1 MTIHEYGKDNQKII
15 VLIHP
20 SVVMWD
26 YFEYI
31 TPLLEGKFHL
41 IIPAL
46 PGYDEKN
53 PKQDFTSI
61 ENIADNLA
69 KWLKSHNIQTVDLL
83 YGCSMGG
90 SIVLR
95 MLAERKNHNQ
105 KCDLRRWYNAL
116 SASVDCYKA
125 NCGQRFSHDIHGKNR
140 RTWTS

>member
-53 PKQDFTSI
+53 
-61 ENIADNLA
+61 
-69 KWLKSHNIQTVDLL
+69 
-83 YGCSMGG
+83 
-90 SIVLR
+90 
-95 MLAERKNHNQ
+95 HNQ

-125 NCGQRFSHDIHGKNR
+125 NCGQRFSHDIHGENR

>member
-1 MTIHEYGKDNQKII
+1 MTIHEYGAGNEKTI

-31 TPLLEGKFHL
+31 IPLLEEKFHL

-53 PKQDFTSI
+53 PKQAFTSI

-69 KWLKSHNIQTVDLL
+69 EWLITVSYTHLTLPTILL
-83 YGCSMGG
+83 
-90 SIVLR
+90 V
-95 MLAERKNHNQ
+95 
-105 KCDLRRWYNAL
+105 
-116 SASVDCYKA
+116 
-125 NCGQRFSHDIHGKNR
+125 
-140 RTWTS
+140 